1 LTATGPGGT
10 KKEIAHVDV
19 QPKAT
24 EPDHP
29 VVKPSTGQFDEEGI
43 RRTREAWKKQYEAKY
58 HATFSNEQC
67 QPLPSIPSDSAHW
80 TCREKITGTLNGNPV
95 SSNYDITFSL
105 TRKGENWEVIGS
117 PDFKK
122 AK

>member
-1 LTATGPGGT
+1 MGPGGSAEPHSLT
-10 KKEIAHVDV
+10 ITVK
-19 QPKAT
+19 QPPKSA
-24 EPDHP
+24 EL
-29 VVKPSTGQFDEEGI
+29 KLDEEGI
-43 RRTREAWKKQYEAKY
+43 RQARDRWKKRYEATY